1 MVGNPVV
8 DPSCSGNITFNVSVQ
23 ATQSGAGQPTGT
35 FYFQSLDGPYP
46 SGYAL
51 VPSGAAVNPSASASF
66 TLPLG
71 GVAGP
76 ATVHVRI
83 MFVPYIARVYD
94 PQHVLFYLPSGFRSS
109 QVAYAIT
116 IPGGSSCPTVSL
128 TPPASQVATYIQA
141 WRPLVDLACSG
152 SDVTFS
158 AQAFTVPVSM
168 PPSGTFFFECDGT
181 ECPPEFL
188 TPGFYNPHAVS
199 TASLTLLVDEF
210 ASGLDNYD
218 TTFIPDDPNQLPMR
232 VSYFPAIQQSSS
244 CPQGVPTVTN
254 GPPPTPTPTP

>member
-1 MVGNPVV
+1 VGNPVV
-8 DPSCSGNITFNVSVQ
+8 DPSCAGTITFTVSVQ
-23 ATQSGAGQPTGT
+23 ATPSGAGQPTGT

-83 MFVPYIARVYD
+83 VFVPHIDRDYD
-94 PQHVLFYLPSGFRSS
+94 FQDGPLSYGFYLPSGFRSS

-141 WRPLVDLACSG
+141 WPPFVDLACNG
-152 SDVTFS
+152 TDVTLS
-158 AQAFTVPVSM
+158 AQAFTVPVST
-168 PPSGTFFFECDGT
+168 PPSGTFFFECDGPA
-181 ECPPEFL
+181 CPPEFHA
-188 TPGFYNPHAVS
+188 PPAFYNPHVVS

-210 ASGLDNYD
+210 TSGHYEFD

-232 VSYFPAIQQSSS
+232 E
-244 CPQGVPTVTN
+244 
-254 GPPPTPTPTP
+254 